1 LKLLHKRLQ
10 LARAIGQAK
19 RKMGQ
24 PIFDPH
30 REKLLLQQLLK
41 KKSAEFPAKS
51 LLAIYR
57 EILSSCRSIQKQLVI
72 GLLAPEEKVAYPV
85 AREFFGGSCHYEVFT
100 SQSAIENAL
109 NREKCDF
116 WVSQKNKKR
125 GLQVLL
131 KLKSLENKKKEL
143 FVLGRAC

>member
-1 LKLLHKRLQ
+1 
-10 LARAIGQAK
+10 
-19 RKMGQ
+19 MEQ

-41 KKSAEFPAKS
+41 KKSTQFPEKS

-72 GLLAPEEKVAYPV
+72 GLLAQEEKMAYPV
-85 AREFFGGSCHYEVFT
+85 AREFFGGSCRYEVFA
-100 SQSAIENAL
+100 SPSAIEKAL

-116 WVSQKNKKR
+116 WVSQKNKKS
-125 GLQVLL
+125 GLRVVL
-131 KLKSLENKKKEL
+131 KLKSLDNKKKEL
-143 FVLGRAC
+143 FVLERAC